1 MQKISAN
8 HLPAS
13 LASSREVFVLGTLAG
28 RVDQGLG
35 LLHEM
40 IREETMDPRLRLW
53 LYSETNVSFILRD
66 SRNVIKGALSSRS
79 FTENV
84 GILPVYGPATI
95 STTGL
100 EWDVISWKTQM
111 GYQVS
116 TSNHVKADQIHVDT
130 DTPVL
135 FTIERDVQSTDNHA
149 TPAQ

>member
-1 MQKISAN
+1 
-8 HLPAS
+8 
-13 LASSREVFVLGTLAG
+13 
-28 RVDQGLG
+28 
-35 LLHEM
+35 M